1 MLTCQHDHV
10 GVVVSVNDQHCPG
23 RREPDTISADGAG
36 SLNEALYRSQREIE
50 KSNQRFERL
59 FDTQPSPLLVLNERG
74 IVLAS
79 NRSAHDLFGLTGEQF
94 SGRSFADLV
103 APQHQALLA
112 ELLAVLPGQAEAE
125 TGLVEVTLADGSPE
139 GLHCKLGLARQPA
152 LETGFGAAHE
162 YEVIVHIVDITQQ
175 REATRLL
182 VAQARRAAM
191 GDMLGNITHQ
201 WKQPLDALGLSLGN
215 LEDALIHEE
224 LGPEGVGKHVDK
236 ARQLMAQMNQT
247 IQDFVRFFHPDKA
260 VEQFSAAQMAHNAL
274 DLLST
279 SLQRYGIAC
288 EEDLPDDLP
297 LLTGQ
302 PTELMQVVMIL
313 LQNAEEALR
322 ARAPAEP
329 WLAVRCWVED
339 QQLLLAVSD
348 NAGGVDETVQQQMFE
363 PYFSTKQE
371 GSGIGLYLARLIVE
385 SSFGGRIGCRNT
397 EHGAEFRLELPI
409 RRDP

>member
-1 MLTCQHDHV
+1 MLTCQHDQV
-10 GVVVSVNDQHCPG
+10 GVVVSVNDQHYPS

-36 SLNEALYRSQREIE
+36 SLNEALYCSQRELE
-50 KSNQRFERL
+50 KSNQRFQRL
-59 FDTQPSPLLVLNERG
+59 FDTQPSPLLVLNEGG

-79 NRSAHDLFGLTGEQF
+79 NRSAHALFGLTGEQF
-94 SGRSFADLV
+94 SGRPFADLM
-103 APQHQALLA
+103 ASQDRALFA
-112 ELLAVLPGQAEAE
+112 ELLAALAGQVE
-125 TGLVEVTLADGSPE
+125 TGLVEVTLAGGSPE
-139 GLHCKLGLARQPA
+139 GLHCKLSLARQPA
-152 LETGFGAAHE
+152 LETGFGTAHE

-175 REATRLL
+175 REAARLL

-191 GDMLGNITHQ
+191 GDMLGNIAHQ

-215 LEDALIHEE
+215 LEDALMHEE
-224 LGPEGVGKHVDK
+224 LGPEGAGKHVDK

-288 EEDLPDDLP
+288 EEELPDDLP

-322 ARAPAEP
+322 ARAPAQP
-329 WLAVRCWVED
+329 WLAVRCWVEG

-348 NAGGVDETVQQQMFE
+348 NAGGVDEAVQQQMFE
-363 PYFSTKQE
+363 PYFSTKQG

-385 SSFGGRIGCRNT
+385 SSFGGRVGCRNT